1 MANLKASK
9 KDIIRSAKRRLR
21 NSDVRSGAKTWVR
34 KARTTIRSGDA
45 SAGQVVRAAN
55 RLLDKA
61 AAKGI
66 IHKRQA
72 ARRKSRLARQLARQV
87 ARQGS
92 GPAQ

>member
-9 KDIIRSAKRRLR
+9 KDILRSRKNHQR
-21 NSDVRSGAKTWVR
+21 NLDVRSRAKTWIG
-34 KARTTIRSGDA
+34 KARVAIRSSDA
-45 SAGQVVRAAN
+45 SAAGQLVQHAS

-72 ARRKSRLARQLARQV
+72 ARRKSRLARQLAKQLL
-87 ARQGS
+87 
-92 GPAQ
+92 